1 MKIKNLF
8 KKIVSS
14 LELNVHRKMS
24 PLFLILS
31 ILSVCSLLIS
41 NIVATK
47 SIVLFGWSIRGL
59 PLSIAASF
67 IVFPFTYITSDI
79 FSEVYGYAW
88 SRKISWISFFAN
100 LFMVGIIE
108 LVIAMPGIDSD
119 FSAEF
124 ADVLGS
130 SFGVLFA
137 SLTAYMCGDLIND
150 LTFRDMKNKDKHG
163 TNITFIHRSILSS
176 LFGEIIDSL
185 VFLPLLYAFIGGYG
199 TIIQSPFQLLA
210 IVVIQG
216 CLKTLVELVLSPL
229 VAFMVNKIKH
239 YEHSLVI

>member
-1 MKIKNLF
+1 MIKKLYIKIAE
-8 KKIVSS
+8 S
-14 LELNVHRKMS
+14 LELNIHRKMS

-31 ILSVCSLLIS
+31 ILSVASLMIS
-41 NIVATK
+41 NVVATK
-47 SIVLFGWSIRGL
+47 SIALFDWKIGGL
-59 PLSIAASF
+59 SLSLASSF

-88 SRKISWISFFAN
+88 SRKISWISFFMN
-100 LFMVGIIE
+100 LFMVMIFEI
-108 LVIAMPGIDSD
+108 VIAMPGIDPE
-119 FSAEF
+119 FSKEF

-150 LTFRDMKNKDKHG
+150 IVFRKMKKEDRYNTNVTFV
-163 TNITFIHRSILSS
+163 HRSLISS
-176 LFGEIIDSL
+176 LCGEIIDSM

-199 TIIQSPFQLLA
+199 TIIQSFTQLMA

-216 CLKTLVELVLSPL
+216 TLKTLVELVLSPL
-229 VAFMVNKIKH
+229 VVCIVNRIKL
-239 YEHSLVI
+239 YEKSLEG

>member
-1 MKIKNLF
+1 MNIKNLF
-8 KKIVSS
+8 KRIINS
-14 LELNVHRKMS
+14 LELSVHRKMS

-31 ILSVCSLLIS
+31 ILSVSSLLIS

-47 SIVLFGWSIRGL
+47 SIVLFGWSINGL
-59 PLSIAASF
+59 PLSIASSF
-67 IVFPFTYITSDI
+67 VVFPFTYITSDI

-88 SRKISWISFFAN
+88 SRKISWVAFFAN

-108 LVIAMPGIDSD
+108 LVIAMPGVDSD

-150 LTFRDMKNKDKHG
+150 LTFRDMKSKDKRG
-163 TNITFIHRSILSS
+163 TNIAFIHRSILSS
-176 LFGEIIDSL
+176 LCGEIIDSL

-199 TIIQSPFQLLA
+199 TIIQSPFQLFA
-210 IVVIQG
+210 IIIIQG
-216 CLKTLVELVLSPL
+216 CLKTFVELVLSPL
-229 VAFMVNKIKH
+229 VACIVNKIKL
-239 YEHSLVI
+239 YEYSLAA

>member
-1 MKIKNLF
+1 ML
-8 KKIVSS
+8 KKIFTKIATS
-14 LELNVHRKMS
+14 LELNIHRKMS

-31 ILSVCSLLIS
+31 IISVASLLIS

-47 SIVLFGWSIRGL
+47 SIILFGWQIHGL
-59 PLSIAASF
+59 PLSIASSF
-67 IVFPFTYITSDI
+67 VVFPFTYITSDI

-88 SRKISWISFFAN
+88 SRKISWISFFVN

-108 LVIAMPGIDSD
+108 LVIAMPGIDSA

-150 LTFRDMKNKDKHG
+150 LTFKDMKSKDKHG

-176 LFGEIIDSL
+176 LCGEIVDSM

-199 TIIQSPFQLLA
+199 TIIQSAFQLFA

-216 CLKTLVELVLSPL
+216 SLKTFVELFLSPI
-229 VAFMVNKIKH
+229 VAHIVNKIKH
-239 YEHSLVI
+239 YEQTLAA